1 MSELN
6 HYHRLIAE
14 YQTGQI
20 SDENFAQ
27 LESALRDSP
36 DVRKLYHRASRV
48 DSGLRREAENI
59 SADAKVEVQSE
70 AAMIVPLSSGKEFR
84 KQPFFRPL
92 AAAAALVLLSALTW
106 TIAEQRRVVAT
117 LVSSEDAVWERAV
130 STEPGSLLT
139 KGTLRL
145 ASGIARVQ
153 LTSGVE
159 VTLEAPVR
167 LYLKGPLRAT
177 LMSGTVVVKSQQ
189 SEDFVLE
196 TEFGQAVSQE
206 GVFAAFSVPR
216 DSRTDF
222 ESISGKVTISHD
234 ISREVTQLSG
244 GATASM
250 FEDRL
255 ESSEERK
262 VEAPFEQFDRGVRIR
277 TDGRAATF
285 IRNNH
290 IHKWTR
296 PEALTLKTSS
306 HGNGFDQ
313 RVVMGFDLS
322 QVDSSEIGEAH
333 LRINLVHSGHGL
345 ISRLPKMNRFL
356 VYGLVSSEGE
366 DWSVNDSWEDAPAP
380 ADGVLLAQFEIPRSQ
395 TSGEIDLTGEA
406 LSDFVRS
413 RAGSSVSFIFVRET
427 GNLDGDGPGYTH
439 AIASDSHPET
449 SGPVL
454 EIILTE

>member
-14 YQTGQI
+14 YQIGQI

-36 DVRKLYHRASRV
+36 DARKLFHRACRV
-48 DSGLRREAENI
+48 DSGLRREAENVN
-59 SADAKVEVQSE
+59 ADEKVDAQSE
-70 AAMIVPLSSGKEFR
+70 AAKIVPISSRKEFR
-84 KQPFFRPL
+84 EQPFFRPL
-92 AAAAALVLLSALTW
+92 AAAAVLVLLSALTW
-106 TIAEQRRVVAT
+106 TIAAQRRVVAT

-153 LTSGVE
+153 FVSGVE

-167 LYLKGPLRAT
+167 LHIKGPLRAT
-177 LMSGTVVVKSQQ
+177 LASGTVVVKSQQ
-189 SEDFVLE
+189 SDDFVLE
-196 TEFGQAVSQE
+196 TEFGQAVSQD
-206 GVFAAFSVPR
+206 GVFAAFSMPG
-216 DSRTDF
+216 DSQTDF

-234 ISREVTQLSG
+234 ISREVTQLSS

-262 VEAPFEQFDRGVRIR
+262 VEAPFERFDHGVRIR

-290 IHKWTR
+290 TRKWTR

-333 LRINLVHSGHGL
+333 LRVNLVHSGHGL

-356 VYGLVSSEGE
+356 VYGLVSAEKE
-366 DWSVNDSWEDAPAP
+366 VWSVSDLWDEAPAP

-395 TSGEIDLTGEA
+395 TSGEIDLTGNA
-406 LSDFVRS
+406 LSNFVRNQ
-413 RAGSSVSFIFVRET
+413 AGSAVSFVFVRET
-427 GNLDGDGPGYTH
+427 GNLDGEGPGYTH

-454 EIILTE
+454 EIVLTD